1 MNFNVGDRVELT
13 STDFAPRGAKIGDL
27 GTVISI
33 DGMGVGVDFDRDVGG
48 HDFFELKLCNPGHG
62 WWMNY
67 CDVEKIAEASTVSV
81 DVTGYL

>member
-13 STDFAPRGAKIGDL
+13 STDFSPISAQIGDL

-62 WWMNY
+62 WLVN
-67 CDVEKIAEASTVSV
+67 CRDVKKIDEASTVSV